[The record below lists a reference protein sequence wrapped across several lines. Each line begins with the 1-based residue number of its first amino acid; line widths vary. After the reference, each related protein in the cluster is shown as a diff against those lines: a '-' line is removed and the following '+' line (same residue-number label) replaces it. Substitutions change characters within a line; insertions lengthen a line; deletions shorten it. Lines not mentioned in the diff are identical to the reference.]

1 MEPINWYPGHMA
13 KARRELSESLKLID
27 VAVEIADAR
36 APLATR
42 NPDLDVLLAGKAR
55 ILLLNKSDLADD
67 AATRGW
73 LAYYERT
80 GIPAGRIVS
89 TGSGRTEAARLIE
102 QAAKEL
108 VERQKNKG
116 VRKTVRALVCGI
128 PNVGKSTFINR
139 IAGEAR
145 TKTADRPGVTKGRQW
160 VRVTPYLELLD
171 TPGLLW
177 PKLEDQTLARHL
189 AYLGSVN
196 DEILEI
202 ETLAKELLLDLK
214 TICPDALYGRY
225 RKLLPETPEDGMLEA
240 VAKSRG
246 FILRGGEAD
255 TERAAR
261 VLLDE
266 FRGGKIARIT
276 LERAPASKEN
286 CPQGGTDAETE

>member
-1 MEPINWYPGHMA
+1 MDAGAVSQSGQAEGGRSGAVIPGL
-13 KARRELSESLKLID
+13 RLKLID

-177 PKLEDQTLARHL
+177 PKLEDQIDPFTHAVRRDQDPARSPFNSQR
-189 AYLGSVN
+189 LGLSR
-196 DEILEI
+196 I
-202 ETLAKELLLDLK
+202 EHIAFLV
-214 TICPDALYGRY
+214 PVFFRNG
-225 RKLLPETPEDGMLEA
+225 LPGSA
-240 VAKSRG
+240 VGERDDRRTSEEVQ
-246 FILRGGEAD
+246 LRH
-255 TERAAR
+255 R
-261 VLLDE
+261 
-266 FRGGKIARIT
+266 
-276 LERAPASKEN
+276 
-286 CPQGGTDAETE
+286 